1 MQNGYGKGN
10 ENIYLRCRKEAAK
23 YNERLNSREGAA
35 EFLGIS
41 VSSLANYEL
50 GITKVV
56 PPDMVVMMADLY
68 NAPQLKAHYCA
79 YECLMGQGSPIATEI
94 NSIELVTVKIMQSLS
109 GVKLEKIKE
118 QLIEIAADGIVSE
131 SEVPA
136 LQEIV
141 NYLNGVAQ
149 TIGELSLICQKC
161 LGSVK
166 NAQSR

>member
-35 EFLGIS
+35 ELLGIS

-56 PPDMVVMMADLY
+56 PPDMVIMMADLY

-131 SEVPA
+131 SEIPV

-141 NYLNGVAQ
+141 NYLNGTAQ

>member
-1 MQNGYGKGN
+1 MQSGYRKGN
-10 ENIYLRCRKEAAK
+10 ENIYLCCRKEAAK
-23 YNERLNSREGAA
+23 YNERLNSREGVA
-35 EFLGIS
+35 ELLGIS

-56 PPDMVVMMADLY
+56 PPDMVIMMADLY

-79 YECLMGQGSPIATEI
+79 YECLMGQDAPIATEI
-94 NSIELVTVKIMQSLS
+94 NSIELVTVRIMQSLS
-109 GVKLEKIKE
+109 SAKLDKIKE
-118 QLIEIAADGIVSE
+118 QLVEIAADGVVSE
-131 SEVPA
+131 SEIPA

-141 NYLNGVAQ
+141 DYLNGAAQ
-149 TIGELSLICQKC
+149 TISELSLICQKS

>member
-1 MQNGYGKGN
+1 MQCGCGKGS

-35 EFLGIS
+35 ELLGIS

-56 PPDMVVMMADLY
+56 PPDMVIMMADLY
-68 NAPQLKAHYCA
+68 NAPQLKTHYCA
-79 YECLMGQGSPIATEI
+79 YECLMGQGAPIATEI

-109 GVKLEKIKE
+109 GAKLENIKE
-118 QLIEIAADGIVSE
+118 QLIEIASDGIVSE
-131 SEVPA
+131 KEMPL
-136 LQEIV
+136 LQNIV

-161 LGSVK
+161 LGSDK

>member
-1 MQNGYGKGN
+1 MQSGYGKGD

-56 PPDMVVMMADLY
+56 PPDMVIMMADLY

-79 YECLMGQGSPIATEI
+79 YECIMGQGSPIATEI

-109 GVKLEKIKE
+109 GAKLEKIKE

-131 SEVPA
+131 SEVPV

-141 NYLNGVAQ
+141 NYLNGTAQ